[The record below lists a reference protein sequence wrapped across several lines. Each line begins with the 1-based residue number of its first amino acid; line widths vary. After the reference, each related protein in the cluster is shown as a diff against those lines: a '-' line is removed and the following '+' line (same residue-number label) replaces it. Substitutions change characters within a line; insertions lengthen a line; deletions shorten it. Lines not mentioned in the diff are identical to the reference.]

1 MRITAQS
8 VHACQTPYAC
18 GKHVENA
25 PFLLE
30 TAQVTIARMQRRQS
44 TGPPVAVL
52 AAPNIT
58 QWIAMFTV
66 NSKVARFA
74 STPDPG
80 LPCVGDHWTAG
91 RRTGCLGDQPRGL

>member
-1 MRITAQS
+1 MRITAKS
-8 VHACQTPYAC
+8 VHACQSPYAC
-18 GKHVENA
+18 GKHAENA
-25 PFLLE
+25 PFVLE
-30 TAQVTIARMQRRQS
+30 ASQDTIARMKRLQC

-58 QWIAMFTV
+58 QRIAMFTV

-74 STPDPG
+74 CTPGPG

-91 RRTGCLGDQPRGL
+91 RRAGRHGDQRRGL

>member
-18 GKHVENA
+18 GKHAENA
-25 PFLLE
+25 PFVLE
-30 TAQVTIARMQRRQS
+30 ASQDTIARMKRLQS

-58 QWIAMFTV
+58 QRIAMFTV
-66 NSKVARFA
+66 NSKVARF
-74 STPDPG
+74 PPPPEPR
-80 LPCVGDHWTAG
+80 LPCVGDHWTTG
-91 RRTGCLGDQPRGL
+91 RGTGRHGDQLRGL

>member
-8 VHACQTPYAC
+8 VHACQTPVRMRKAR
-18 GKHVENA
+18 GKRTFS
-25 PFLLE
+25 PG
-30 TAQVTIARMQRRQS
+30 TSQVTLARMKRRQS

-58 QWIAMFTV
+58 QRIAMFTV

-74 STPDPG
+74 STPGLG

-91 RRTGCLGDQPRGL
+91 RGTGRNGYHRRAD